1 MVPRL
6 SAESGFRSLPA
17 SFHVELLNLHAQSVA
32 IFVQVQRPFFSM
44 EHWRS
49 WRHVR
54 AGWQSLPA
62 SSGDQ
67 WWGAVS
73 AATAAAH
80 TPAWNDWADGARPA
94 PVASSREHLWWGG
107 WGTNSVEAGSAPEA
121 VSAATAAADTRG
133 WHAWISYIREGDEWC
148 APDTS
153 YPALPWREGCWG
165 TAPLD
170 DDSARAPGIPWR
182 KAQLVT
188 RKAQLVTLDGFP
200 LEALGAWISA
210 PIAPEVLQDDAA
222 LATFRHGLEGAMRD
236 AHADWQS
243 VRRTPRSRRAD
254 SAAAAPSRANSTAAA
269 AGQGSSASRV
279 QSLGAN
285 NNPWSRYNL
294 RSS

>member
-32 IFVQVQRPFFSM
+32 IFAQVQRPFFSM

-73 AATAAAH
+73 AATAAA
-80 TPAWNDWADGARPA
+80 
-94 PVASSREHLWWGG
+94 
-107 WGTNSVEAGSAPEA
+107 
-121 VSAATAAADTRG
+121 DTRG
-133 WHAWISYIREGDEWC
+133 WHAWSGYIREGDEWC

-200 LEALGAWISA
+200 LEALGGWISA

-243 VRRTPRSRRAD
+243 AQRTPRSRRAD

-285 NNPWSRYNL
+285 NNPWSRYNI